1 MFGICYGPLIW
12 LVVRVL
18 AVEDYLVVYGEVG
31 EHAVAEEIAAAIAH
45 CVATPEF
52 LVLAMTAGFAC

>member
-1 MFGICYGPLIW
+1 M
-12 LVVRVL
+12 
-18 AVEDYLVVYGEVG
+18 VVYGGMG

-52 LVLAMTAGFAC
+52 LVLAMTAGFVC